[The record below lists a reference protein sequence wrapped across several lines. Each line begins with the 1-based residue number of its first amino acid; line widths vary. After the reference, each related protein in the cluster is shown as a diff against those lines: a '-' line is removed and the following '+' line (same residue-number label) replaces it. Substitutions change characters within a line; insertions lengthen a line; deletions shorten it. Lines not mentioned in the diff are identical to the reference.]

1 MSPEMNF
8 GNPDAEKMTNIVT
21 YQKEKEK
28 EKMTNIVIA
37 LAVTFTSIINILS
50 HIICNPLFNFFSLS
64 VGFELSIHSCSLYLH
79 SNSS

>member
-8 GNPDAEKMTNIVT
+8 GNPDAEKMTNIVN
-21 YQKEKEK
+21 YQKEK
-28 EKMTNIVIA
+28 EKMTNIVIT

-50 HIICNPLFNFFSLS
+50 HIICNSLFNFFSLS